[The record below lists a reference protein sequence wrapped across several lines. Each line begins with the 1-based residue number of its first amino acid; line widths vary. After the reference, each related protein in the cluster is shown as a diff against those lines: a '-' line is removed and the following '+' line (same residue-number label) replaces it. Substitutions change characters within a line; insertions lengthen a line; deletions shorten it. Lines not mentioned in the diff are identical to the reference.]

1 MALSEYERRKLE
13 EIERSLHRDDPA
25 LATILVRGVVRRRR
39 RVVAAV
45 VFGGGLVAL
54 VSGAVAAV
62 SLPALG
68 VVMSVLGFAAM
79 VGGAGLFFSGPVH
92 ARRAAVAGDS
102 GSRSGSSWR
111 TRMEDWLRGR
121 FEGRGE

>member
-1 MALSEYERRKLE
+1 VALSEYERRKLE

-25 LATILVRGVVRRRR
+25 LATILVSGVVRRHR

-45 VFGGGLVAL
+45 VFSGGLVGL
-54 VSGAVAAV
+54 VAGAVTAG
-62 SLPALG
+62 SLPVVG

-79 VGGAGLFFSGPVH
+79 VGGAGLFFSGPVD
-92 ARRAAVAGDS
+92 AGRAAAAGDS